1 LIAITGTLLQV
12 FLLTA
17 KDKKQTMSQA
27 FDPRKNYEESKKAIA
42 YVNRKEATQADY
54 DRIGFMSGLEVHQQL
69 KTSKKL
75 FCNCP
80 SGIYQDSDNYDAE
93 IVRHMRPTLSELG
106 EYDGTA
112 LMEFKTRKNII
123 YRINNDTACTYE
135 IDDTPPFPINREA
148 LEYALQISMLSKLNI
163 VGEVHITRKQYLDG
177 SIPTGFQ
184 RTAILGV
191 EGEIQLKK
199 KKVRL
204 IQLSIEEDACREISD
219 IGHWRTYKT
228 DRLGMPLI
236 ETVTY
241 PDFVN
246 PDEVKEGADY
256 IRFLNRSTG
265 KVETGKGSTRAD
277 TNVSC
282 RGGSRVEIKG
292 VPSTKWMPEL
302 THVEAFR
309 QYALLHIKSLLET
322 KIPDKD
328 SWKISFEELDID
340 EIKYP
345 YQAFKEA
352 REQGHKCLAI
362 NLRNFEGILSHYT
375 QPNQMFV
382 DEIIHRLIVIAC
394 FVKPNLIHSE
404 QFDKVVN
411 EKKFESIKKILGSK
425 EGDAQIIIWGPEED
439 MPTALE
445 TIEERCLLAMEG
457 VPEETR
463 KSFKDGTT
471 IFERVL
477 PGADRMYPDTDAAPI
492 PLTEEYITSISET
505 LPMDICDRYEQ
516 LAAWGIPEDAK
527 EFILKKNLVPLIER
541 IEGELGISPKWTG
554 VFLAHRLCHVEH
566 KSKSSKDFSYSM
578 VFDML
583 RYLKDNHLDLELAK
597 QMLWELYQHPKMDFD
612 SILTTLNFK
621 KIPKKDI
628 ESRIPFLREKYKEI
642 ASSSDPDAETRWIMG
657 ELRKTAA
664 GNMNLAA
671 LKITCC
677 N

>member
-1 LIAITGTLLQV
+1 MG
-12 FLLTA
+12 
-17 KDKKQTMSQA
+17 KA
-27 FDPRKNYEESKKAIA
+27 FDPKRNYEETKRAIG
-42 YVNRKEATQADY
+42 YVDRKEATQADY

-80 SGIYQDSDNYDAE
+80 SGVYQTSDNFDAE
-93 IVRHMRPTLSELG
+93 IIRHMRPTLSELG

-123 YRINNDTACTYE
+123 YRISNETACTYD

-148 LEYALQISMLSKLNI
+148 LEYALQISMLSKLSI

-191 EGEIQLKK
+191 DGEIQLKK

-204 IQLSIEEDACREISD
+204 IQLSIEEDSCREISD

-236 ETVTY
+236 ETVTH

-292 VPSTKWMPEL
+292 VSSTKWMPEL

-309 QYALLHIKSLLET
+309 QYALLNIRSVLKKRNL
-322 KIPDKD
+322 DKKN
-328 SWKISFEELDID
+328 WKIGWKRID
-340 EIKYP
+340 LNEIKLSYP
-345 YQAFKEA
+345 AIREA
-352 REQGHKCLAI
+352 KEQGFTCVAV
-362 NLRNFEGILSHYT
+362 NLSNFEGILSHFT

-382 DEIIHRLIVIAC
+382 HEIINRLKVIAC
-394 FVKPNLIHSE
+394 LEKPNLIHSE
-404 QFDKVVN
+404 QF
-411 EKKFESIKKILGSK
+411 EKAITDENLKKIRTQLDSK
-425 EGDAQIIIWGPEED
+425 EGDAQLIIWGPEED
-439 MPTALE
+439 IPTALE
-445 TIEERCLLAMEG
+445 TIEERCVLAMEG
-457 VPEETR
+457 VPEESR

-477 PGADRMYPDTDAAPI
+477 PGADRMYPDTDSAPI
-492 PLTEEYITSISET
+492 PLTDEYIASISET
-505 LPMDICDRYEQ
+505 LPADICDRFEQ
-516 LAAWGIPEDAK
+516 LSQWGIPEDAH
-527 EFILKKNLVPLIER
+527 EYILKKNLVPLIEL
-541 IEGELGISPKWTG
+541 IEQELGISPKWTG
-554 VFLAHRLCHVEH
+554 LFLAHRLRHVENNSRF
-566 KSKSSKDFSYSM
+566 SKEFKYPM
-578 VFDML
+578 VFALL
-583 RYLKDNHLDLELAK
+583 RYLKEKKLDFELAK
-597 QMLWELYQHPKMDFD
+597 KMLWELYRHPKMDFD

-621 KIPKKDI
+621 RIPKEEI
-628 ESRIPFLREKYKEI
+628 EARIPFLRDKYQEI
-642 ASSSDPDAETRWIMG
+642 ATSKDPRAETRWIMG

-664 GNMNLAA
+664 GNIKLAE
-671 LKITCC
+671 LSIECC
-677 N
+677 Q